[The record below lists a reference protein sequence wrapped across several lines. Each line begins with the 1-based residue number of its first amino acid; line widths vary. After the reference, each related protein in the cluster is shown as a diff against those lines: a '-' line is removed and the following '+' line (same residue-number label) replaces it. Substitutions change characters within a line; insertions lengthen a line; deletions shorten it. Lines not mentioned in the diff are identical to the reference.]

1 MMMNDEQL
9 LAQAKQ
15 LDPAALRA
23 LHQRF
28 YEPVARYIQ
37 FKVGDRQTVEDLSG
51 EVFVRVLQGLK
62 RGQAWQDSPQG
73 WIMGIARHVVADHY
87 RQKER
92 LSEVELSDGLAV
104 ATEMSPAYQTLLNE
118 RKHLLAQAIQQLSDE
133 QRDVILLRFMEGI
146 DIQGVAQAINKTP
159 GAVKALQ
166 YRALRALA
174 EIMRDFS
181 PEGALSEEYNEG

>member
-1 MMMNDEQL
+1 MINDQQL

-15 LDPAALRA
+15 LDQAALRA
-23 LHQRF
+23 LHERF
-28 YEPVARYIQ
+28 YQPVARYIQ
-37 FKVGDRQTVEDLSG
+37 FKVGDPHTVEDLCG
-51 EVFVRVLQGLK
+51 EVFVRVIQGLK
-62 RGQAWQDSPQG
+62 RGQTWQDSPQG

-92 LSEVELSDGLAV
+92 MSEVELSDGLA
-104 ATEMSPAYQTLLNE
+104 AASETNPIHLAALNE
-118 RKHLLAQAIQQLSDE
+118 RKQLLEQAIQQLGEE
-133 QRDVILLRFMEGI
+133 QRDVILLRFIEGI
-146 DIQGVAQAINKTP
+146 DIQGVAKAINKTP

-181 PEGALSEEYNEG
+181 LEGALSEE

>member
-1 MMMNDEQL
+1 MINDQQL

-15 LDPAALRA
+15 LEPAALRA
-23 LHQRF
+23 LHERF
-28 YEPVARYIQ
+28 YQPVARYIQ
-37 FKVGDRQTVEDLSG
+37 FKVGDPHAVEDLCG
-51 EVFVRVLQGLK
+51 EVFVRVIQGLK
-62 RGQAWQDSPQG
+62 RGQTWQDSPQG

-92 LSEVELSDGLAV
+92 MSEVELSDGLPAASETNPSHL
-104 ATEMSPAYQTLLNE
+104 ATLNE
-118 RKHLLAQAIQQLSDE
+118 RKQLLEQAIQQLGEE

-146 DIQGVAQAINKTP
+146 DIQGVAKAINKTP

-181 PEGALSEEYNEG
+181 LEGALSEE